1 MENQPKPPDP
11 DATERDSIAPAD
23 SSTSPV
29 SPVVRRAVEPDPP
42 FETAEPSDDRST
54 EKQEKF
60 ENPIRDQRALDAAQ
74 EPAAVPTQDNS
85 QRHSQRTPVEELLR
99 LKNGHFRIR
108 RFEDTGNTINSA
120 IGTDAQTEFDCTL
133 PFAVYKS
140 LRLPTG
146 LIGLK
151 ESNSARE
158 MFDCVHALIQHH
170 GMLSEQQSRLI
181 TYWSIAG
188 WFTDFLPFIPTLVI
202 TGPAFAADPLLRIL
216 QCVCRR
222 PVLLAGISPASLRE
236 ITCNQ
241 VMPTLLI
248 RAPQLNKAMA
258 ALLDASNQPGYF
270 VSSGKNL
277 WQFYGAKCIY
287 LGEDGNPQ
295 IVGPRSIHVH
305 ARGNALELGRSF
317 PTNEVVQD
325 LQNQLLFYRIAQHD
339 EVASSTFR
347 VTGFLPE
354 LCAMAQVL
362 GAPLT
367 GDPEL
372 QKGIIE
378 LLKDLNEQVRT
389 DRSCGLSAMVLRAV
403 LWHCHQPDQ
412 QQVFVREIAAK
423 ANDFYRE
430 EGDSFRVSNEIV
442 GHTLKNLGLYTRRLG
457 NAGRGLS
464 LDKATQKRAHELAY
478 TNEVLPN
485 GDDAPACGHCHSRQ
499 IQETTEVV

>member
-181 TYWSIAG
+181 TYWSI
-188 WFTDFLPFIPTLVI
+188 
-202 TGPAFAADPLLRIL
+202 
-216 QCVCRR
+216 
-222 PVLLAGISPASLRE
+222 
-236 ITCNQ
+236 
-241 VMPTLLI
+241 
-248 RAPQLNKAMA
+248 
-258 ALLDASNQPGYF
+258 
-270 VSSGKNL
+270 
-277 WQFYGAKCIY
+277 
-287 LGEDGNPQ
+287 
-295 IVGPRSIHVH
+295 
-305 ARGNALELGRSF
+305 GRSRVGSQTSCPLF
-317 PTNEVVQD
+317 P
-325 LQNQLLFYRIAQHD
+325 
-339 EVASSTFR
+339 
-347 VTGFLPE
+347 
-354 LCAMAQVL
+354 
-362 GAPLT
+362 
-367 GDPEL
+367 
-372 QKGIIE
+372 
-378 LLKDLNEQVRT
+378 
-389 DRSCGLSAMVLRAV
+389 LS
-403 LWHCHQPDQ
+403 
-412 QQVFVREIAAK
+412 
-423 ANDFYRE
+423 
-430 EGDSFRVSNEIV
+430 
-442 GHTLKNLGLYTRRLG
+442 
-457 NAGRGLS
+457 
-464 LDKATQKRAHELAY
+464 
-478 TNEVLPN
+478 
-485 GDDAPACGHCHSRQ
+485 
-499 IQETTEVV
+499 